1 MEYIVSIE
9 KEKINEMP
17 LVEYNGNIYI
27 VDTLSQVNAAVAH
40 LRKHPLVGFD
50 TETRPSFKRGE
61 RHKLALV
68 QLATP
73 TECFLFRTCKLNGI
87 PLKLKEYLEDEN
99 CLKVG
104 LSTPDDLHQMQR
116 LCRELHP
123 AGFIEIQNM
132 VSHYRITDL
141 SLQKIFAILFGK
153 KISKNQRLTNW
164 EADELTPQQQRY
176 AAIDA
181 WACIDIYNRLMSD
194 EFIPEESPYYHLKE
208 DEQQT

>member
-17 LVEYNGNIYI
+17 LVEYDGNIYI
-27 VDTLSQVNAAVAH
+27 VDSMSQVNAAVAH
-40 LRKHPLVGFD
+40 LRKHPLIGFD
-50 TETRPSFKRGE
+50 TETRPAFKRGE
-61 RHKLALV
+61 RHKLALI

-73 TECFLFRTCKLNGI
+73 SECFLFRTCKLQGI

-99 CLKVG
+99 CLV
-104 LSTPDDLHQMQR
+104 T
-116 LCRELHP
+116 
-123 AGFIEIQNM
+123 
-132 VSHYRITDL
+132 HYRITDL

-153 KISKNQRLTNW
+153 KISKSQRLTNW

-181 WACIDIYNRLMSD
+181 WACIDIYNHLMD
-194 EFIPEESPYYHLKE
+194 GKFIPEKSPYYHQKE

>member
-9 KEKINEMP
+9 KDKINEMP
-17 LVEYNGNIYI
+17 LVEYDGNIYI
-27 VDTLSQVNAAVAH
+27 VDSLSQVNAVVAH
-40 LRKHPLVGFD
+40 LRKHLLIGFD

-73 TECFLFRTCKLNGI
+73 RECFLFRISKLKGI

-104 LSTPDDLHQMQR
+104 LSTPDDLHQMQH
-116 LCRELHP
+116 LCHELHA

-153 KISKNQRLTNW
+153 KISKSQRLTNW

-181 WACIDIYNRLMSD
+181 WACIDIYNFLMSGD
-194 EFIPEESPYYHLKE
+194 FIPEQSPYYHLKE
-208 DEQQT
+208 DEPQT